1 MICDD
6 ARRRTPAASHLD
18 ASTPS
23 TRIAR
28 RETRDETRTR
38 VRSPARASF
47 VRSRARVATDAVH
60 AGARET
66 WHPLSREET
75 CPLPRRVVSAPR
87 PRSRNP
93 CAWSVRVSRFRRAR
107 RVDRGAIAGDRRRF
121 VRLYVRE
128 KRTRRLTKSDATGQ
142 GRRRRG
148 CRRRGRVRR
157 RVRDGASDRCIAAE
171 RRVSDGLQKT

>member
-1 MICDD
+1 MTTP
-6 ARRRTPAASHLD
+6 RRRTPAASHLD

-47 VRSRARVATDAVH
+47 VRSRARVATDAVPRRR
-60 AGARET
+60 AAKLGT
-66 WHPLSREET
+66 LSLREET